1 MNMQKQM
8 SLFEYG
14 GIADDGM
21 KKDPVSG
28 NDIPPGSLAKEVRDD
43 IPAMLS
49 EGEYVVPADVL
60 RYYGVNFFEG
70 LRDKAKQG
78 LQSMEQ
84 NGRIGGEPLTPDQ
97 IQQNMSGAP
106 QAGQPAPMPVQAN
119 AGVLAG
125 SAQSVPIEYTQ
136 QAQQLLGGGGF
147 NPADWAT
154 VGGSTFNNQQMTQ
167 QSVTTFK
174 TWVHAETGET
184 KVVEYVNGNPKGPE
198 PDSPPFY
205 LSGSSALKKAQEAA
219 KQSRSSDDD
228 SPPPPETTETPEWG
242 VGVDWTNPLA
252 YAQQFEDPSKAEKL
266 LKGVGLLG
274 GAFGPA
280 GLLIGGVGSTAASL
294 QSISEVQAAKIM
306 AEAQGLDTKPIDSI
320 LSKVMGRSSNAA
332 QFLGDIVATGE
343 KNALSALDRL
353 GMKYTRDPK
362 TGKIT
367 FSDEDKLTNV
377 KIAKF
382 WADKEKEKTPQERAR
397 ELDRDREDDPGIV
410 SSTTEFD
417 PSGTSTTTTIYDP
430 ETTAGTLDPG
440 LTTADED
447 GLNKGGLMARKK
459 ANKK

>member
-1 MNMQKQM
+1 
-8 SLFEYG
+8 
-14 GIADDGM
+14 
-21 KKDPVSG
+21 
-28 NDIPPGSLAKEVRDD
+28 
-43 IPAMLS
+43 
-49 EGEYVVPADVL
+49 
-60 RYYGVNFFEG
+60 
-70 LRDKAKQG
+70 
-78 LQSMEQ
+78 
-84 NGRIGGEPLTPDQ
+84 
-97 IQQNMSGAP
+97 
-106 QAGQPAPMPVQAN
+106 
-119 AGVLAG
+119 
-125 SAQSVPIEYTQ
+125 
-136 QAQQLLGGGGF
+136 
-147 NPADWAT
+147 
-154 VGGSTFNNQQMTQ
+154 
-167 QSVTTFK
+167 
-174 TWVHAETGET
+174 
-184 KVVEYVNGNPKGPE
+184 
-198 PDSPPFY
+198 
-205 LSGSSALKKAQEAA
+205 
-219 KQSRSSDDD
+219 
-228 SPPPPETTETPEWG
+228 
-242 VGVDWTNPLA
+242 
-252 YAQQFEDPSKAEKL
+252 
-266 LKGVGLLG
+266 
-274 GAFGPA
+274 
-280 GLLIGGVGSTAASL
+280 
-294 QSISEVQAAKIM
+294 M